1 MVNRPLLHAEL
12 VKILGSENV
21 YFQPPESLK
30 IKYPAIIYSRNRIDN
45 NFADDNVY
53 QQNHGYTVIVIDKD
67 PDSEIVDRMSKFPM
81 TRFDRHYV
89 ADNLNHD
96 SFTVFYR

>member
-1 MVNRPLLHAEL
+1 MKNRPLLHEEL

-30 IKYPAIIYSRNRIDN
+30 LKYPAIIYSRNRIDN
-45 NFADDNVY
+45 SFADDSVY
-53 QQNHGYTVIVIDKD
+53 QQNHGYTVIVVDKD
-67 PDSEIVDRMSKFPM
+67 PDSLIVDRMSKYPM

-96 SFTVFYR
+96 VFTVFYR